1 MELYSKYL
9 TKIRNTFI
17 ILSMIKRKLDK
28 TQLNK
33 NIFLLGPRKVGKSTF
48 LKSNF
53 VDSLYI
59 DLLDS
64 ALYEDFTANSGRFY
78 QYVQYQLKSNSQYK
92 SNPIIIDEVQRIPEI
107 LHEVHRLIE
116 SEDVNFILCG
126 SSARKLV
133 RGAANMLGGRAG
145 RVEMRGLSIAEI
157 PSLDLL
163 KFLNYGGIPTHYL
176 AEDPQTQMRAYIQ
189 NYIQEEIKGEALV
202 RNLKSFNRFLELVG
216 ITNTEEVNYSNIAR
230 DVGVDSKTIKEYFQ
244 ILIDTLLGTYLEP
257 FFDKQKRTNIL
268 KSPKFYLFDT
278 GVVNYLKGI
287 KLQKEIG
294 IEFGKSFEHMIYNE
308 IVSYKN
314 YQARDFGLSF
324 WRTYEQDEVD
334 FILGDA
340 QVAIEVKGTT
350 KVLHSGLRG
359 LSKFKDAY
367 HPDKSLVVS
376 NESIPRSLNSGID
389 ILPYQ
394 EFVKLLWSGEII

>member
-1 MELYSKYL
+1 MFKRGIKKESFSK
-9 TKIRNTFI
+9 NV
-17 ILSMIKRKLDK
+17 
-28 TQLNK
+28 
-33 NIFLLGPRKVGKSTF
+33 FLLGPRKVGKSTF
-48 LKSNF
+48 LKATF
-53 VDSLYI
+53 TDSLYI
-59 DLLDS
+59 DLLDNS
-64 ALYEDFTANSGRFY
+64 LYDDFTSNPGSFY
-78 QYVQYQLKSNSQYK
+78 QYIQYQLKSNSQYK
-92 SNPIIIDEVQRIPEI
+92 NSPIIIDEVQRIPEI

-116 SEDVNFILCG
+116 SENITFILCG

-145 RVEMRGLSIAEI
+145 RIEMKGLSIDEI

-176 AEDPQTQMRAYIQ
+176 ADDPQTQIRAYVQ

-202 RNLKSFNRFLELVG
+202 RNLKSFNKFLELVG
-216 ITNTEEVNYSNIAR
+216 LTNTEEVNYANIAR

-257 FFDKQKRTNIL
+257 FFDRQKRTHIR

-287 KLQKEIG
+287 QIQKEIG
-294 IEFGKSFEHMIYNE
+294 SEFGKLFEHMIYNE
-308 IVSYKN
+308 IVNYKN
-314 YQARDFGLSF
+314 YRSRDFALSF
-324 WRTYEQDEVD
+324 WRTYEKDEVD

-340 QVAIEVKGTT
+340 EIAVEVKSTGQVSRSDL
-350 KVLHSGLRG
+350 KGL
-359 LSKFKDAY
+359 LKFKSVYGPA
-367 HPDKSLVVS
+367 KSIVVS
-376 NESIPRSLNSGID
+376 HESIPRSLNSGID

-394 EFVKLLWSGEII
+394 EFVKLLWAGQII